1 MPQPIDF
8 STLSLKDALDLAILI
23 EEEARERYEEFV
35 DQLSLHHTEEAAAFF
50 RHMAANETRHGEE
63 LAERRRALFGDAPRS
78 VTRAMLWDVEA
89 PEYDQA
95 RVFMSARHAMEV
107 ALDAEIKAHDFFA
120 GALPHVT
127 NPDVKALFEELRD
140 EEVEHQRLV
149 KAHLARLPPD
159 EGTIDPDLYADEP
172 VGH

>member
-8 STLSLKDALDLAILI
+8 KTLSLKDALDHAILI

-35 DQLSLHHTEEAAAFF
+35 EQLELHHTKEAADFF
-50 RHMAANETRHGEE
+50 RHMAINETKHGTE
-63 LAERRRALFGDAPRS
+63 LAERRQARFGDAPRV

-107 ALDAEIKAHDFFA
+107 ALDAETKARDFFA
-120 GALPHVT
+120 AALPHVT
-127 NPDVKALFEELRD
+127 DPEVRELFQELHD
-140 EEVEHQRLV
+140 EEVEHQDLV
-149 KAHLARLPPD
+149 KHHMAKLPPD
-159 EGTIDPDLYADEP
+159 TGHDAADYADEP

>member
-8 STLSLKDALDLAILI
+8 SKLSLKDALDLAILI
-23 EEEARERYEEFV
+23 EDEARERYEEFV
-35 DQLSLHHTEEAAAFF
+35 DQLELHHTSEAANFF
-50 RHMAANETRHGEE
+50 RHMAVNETKHGEE
-63 LAERRRALFGDAPRS
+63 LAIRRKARFGDEPRT

-107 ALDAEIKAHDFFA
+107 ALDAETKAHDFFA

-127 NPDVKALFEELRD
+127 DPEVRELFEELRQ
-140 EEVEHQRLV
+140 EEIEHQQLV
-149 KAHLARLPPD
+149 NAHLAKLPPD
-159 EGTIDPDLYADEP
+159 TVNPEDYADEP
-172 VGH
+172 VSQ